1 MHRSETAIVMV
12 GMLTQ
17 QVTAFVG
24 GVWIARQ
31 LGSVGFGELAILK
44 NISTFFLLVMPLGLD
59 LALLKHATF
68 YPPRSAELV
77 AMSTSVRS
85 IAAALNL
92 MLVGLIAVWFGTELE
107 KVYHDVDHFSYY
119 CVLTMVGVMFAADV
133 QISGAL
139 YRVAGRLKSYF
150 LVAIYS
156 QSLMRLALSIFVLL
170 EGGGVQSIVWV
181 NTISYISSF
190 VVLAYLDSQEVQ
202 LPRTITLQSIRDSV
216 RILRESVWMAASLLV
231 YQTMRFMDVLVL
243 GALTNVQITG
253 QYNAISGV
261 AQIIQIYPMAAS
273 QMMGPRIAEL
283 YRVDAFEGIANE
295 LRHYL
300 DRATLLG
307 GYMFAG
313 VAVFGT
319 QLDLVF
325 GKSFHFS
332 WMLSVL
338 LASGWY
344 ISAIL
349 SPFGYVLSM
358 TGRHRTEVA
367 ILSVG
372 AAILIVS
379 LFALI
384 PIFGD
389 VGAALSVLIGFV
401 AVNVIRCA
409 YVVRILG
416 INPLR
421 TVDVIPPGT
430 FFLMAWIVLHL
441 GAMVLGPS
449 LLSLIIECSL
459 YTLVSLAV
467 YIFVFANSA
476 ERALLS
482 SQLASYVGT
491 K

>member
-1 MHRSETAIVMV
+1 MHRSEIAIVMG

-24 GVWIARQ
+24 SVWIARQ

-59 LALLKHATF
+59 LALLKHATL
-68 YPPRSAELV
+68 YPPRSAEL
-77 AMSTSVRS
+77 ATMSTSVRS
-85 IAAALNL
+85 IAAALNVL
-92 MLVGLIAVWFGTELE
+92 LIGLTAAWFGPELQ
-107 KVYHDVDHFSYY
+107 KIYHEIDHFSYY
-119 CVLTMVGVMFAADV
+119 CVLTMVGVMLAADV

-139 YRVAGRLKSYF
+139 YRVAGRLKSYS
-150 LVAIYS
+150 LVASYS
-156 QSLMRLALSIFVLL
+156 QSLMRLTLLIFVLL
-170 EGGGVQSIVWV
+170 LGGEVLSVVWV
-181 NTISYISSF
+181 NTIAYISSF
-190 VVLAYLDSQEVQ
+190 LALAYLDSQEVR
-202 LPRTITLQSIRDSV
+202 PPSTISLQSIRESARV
-216 RILRESVWMAASLLV
+216 LRESIWMAASLLV
-231 YQTMRFMDVLVL
+231 YQSMRFMDVLVL
-243 GALTNVQITG
+243 GALTNVQVTG

-273 QMMGPRIAEL
+273 QMMGPRIAES
-283 YRVDAFEGIANE
+283 YRIHALDGIVNE

-300 DRATLLG
+300 DRATMLG

-325 GKSFHFS
+325 GKSFQFS

-338 LASGWY
+338 LASSWY
-344 ISAIL
+344 FSAIL

-358 TGRHRTEVA
+358 TGRHRTEVM

-372 AAILIVS
+372 AGILIVS

-384 PIFGD
+384 PMLGD
-389 VGAALSVLIGFV
+389 VGAALSVLSGFV
-401 AVNVIRCA
+401 TVNAIRCA

-416 INPLR
+416 MNPLR
-421 TVDVIPPGT
+421 ISDIIPPGT
-430 FFLMAWIVLHL
+430 FFVGAWIVLHF
-441 GAMVLGPS
+441 GSMVLEPS
-449 LLSLIIECSL
+449 LVSLIIEASL
-459 YTLVSLAV
+459 YTFLSLAI
-467 YIFVFANSA
+467 YLFIFTNSA
-476 ERALLS
+476 QRARLFS
-482 SQLASYVGT
+482 RLAAYVGT